1 VLFTAADS
9 AVNLPFLQV
18 HIRISKREH
27 PMSRVY
33 TYSDARQNLA
43 TLLERAM
50 QEGEVKVRRKDG
62 QVFVIKPETKAASPL
77 AVDGIDLKISTAE
90 IVELIRESRRA

>member
-1 VLFTAADS
+1 
-9 AVNLPFLQV
+9 
-18 HIRISKREH
+18 
-27 PMSRVY
+27 MSTVY

-62 QVFVIKPETKAASPL
+62 QVFVIKPETKVASPL